1 MKRIFLTILALALF
15 IPMAYGADVEIT
27 ITIPDAYVARLQA
40 AVANI
45 ECTQEETIQV
55 EVPILDEFGQPT
67 GETQMVDQVVTS
79 TLNPKACLTR
89 KIINELK
96 AFVKMTEERDAVIAA
111 KDAYDTLLEQWLEN
125 YDDLGVE

>member
-1 MKRIFLTILALALF
+1 
-15 IPMAYGADVEIT
+15 MAYGADVEIT

-40 AVANI
+40 AVENI
-45 ECTQEETIQV
+45 DCNV
-55 EVPILDEFGQPT
+55 LDEN
-67 GETQMVDQVVTS
+67 GEIIS

-125 YDDLGVE
+125 YDDLGIN